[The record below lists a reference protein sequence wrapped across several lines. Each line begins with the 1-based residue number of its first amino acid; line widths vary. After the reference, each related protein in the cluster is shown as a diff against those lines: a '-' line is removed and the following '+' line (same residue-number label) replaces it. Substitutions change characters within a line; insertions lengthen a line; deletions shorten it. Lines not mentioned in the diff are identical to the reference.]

1 MALMTRV
8 IIAIVLDMMMVAGV
22 LCVWKEVG
30 CLAHDSVMAR
40 LVWNIRISSIDKDT
54 AQI

>member
-8 IIAIVLDMMMVAGV
+8 IIAIVLDMMIVAGV

-30 CLAHDSVMAR
+30 CLAHDSVIAR
-40 LVWNIRISSIDKDT
+40 QVWNIKLSSVDEDATHI
-54 AQI
+54 